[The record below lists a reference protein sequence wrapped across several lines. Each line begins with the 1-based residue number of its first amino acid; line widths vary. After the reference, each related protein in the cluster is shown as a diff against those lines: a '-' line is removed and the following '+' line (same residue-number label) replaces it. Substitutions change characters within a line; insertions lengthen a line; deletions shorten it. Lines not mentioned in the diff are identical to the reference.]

1 MINDDVL
8 IIDWASA
15 KPQPN
20 WLTAQDPARRRFE
33 IAQNVMS
40 LSVDYSVNGCSQL
53 SVEIAD
59 QDLMM
64 YRNNYFQ
71 ISTPVLFKGGDAD
84 PRGFGETFR
93 ISSMELSQSNDGFYT
108 VRLECRTKAVQ
119 EMREDKT
126 PQSYKS
132 STGFEF
138 ARKVAAKFKLIPYIE
153 EIKGIKQ
160 STIKVKGVNNKDSV
174 WDVLLR
180 SAQDINFLCFVSN
193 GRLFYGSPQWLLGRW
208 GFETVPG
215 VKLETYQ
222 GKTQKRDLNFVPLL
236 YPHEAFDG
244 IDPESKRLLL
254 LKAPTMRRSE
264 DSVKESEGSAEIWGG
279 PKYEIG
285 EGSAYRLRAG
295 MTVMPRLLI
304 NGVNVFRDTEGTNIG
319 NDKGFDNAYLITSVK
334 YQFGQPEPIAIAYA
348 TVDKL
353 APEEKRKMNEKINE
367 ITVISG
373 TGK

>member
-8 IIDWASA
+8 IIDWSAS
-15 KPQPN
+15 KRQPK
-20 WLTAQDPARRRFE
+20 WLTAEDPARRRFE
-33 IAQNVMS
+33 IAQNVTS
-40 LSVDYSVNGCSQL
+40 LQVEYSVNGCSQL
-53 SVEIAD
+53 TVDIAD
-59 QDLMM
+59 EKLLM
-64 YRNNYFQ
+64 YQNNYFQ
-71 ISTPVLFKGGDAD
+71 ISTPILFKGGDLH
-84 PRGFGETFR
+84 PSGYGETFR
-93 ISSMELSQSNDGFYT
+93 ISSIELAQSPDGYHT

-119 EMREDKT
+119 EMKEDKT
-126 PQSYKS
+126 PQSYRS

-160 STIKVKGVNNKDSV
+160 STIKVKAVNNKDSV
-174 WDVLLR
+174 WDVLVR

-208 GFETVPG
+208 GFETVEG
-215 VKLETYQ
+215 VRLETYQ
-222 GKTQKRDLNFVPLL
+222 GKQQRRDLNFVPLL
-236 YPHEAFDG
+236 YPHEAFTG

-254 LKAPTMRRSE
+254 LKAPTVRRSE
-264 DSVKESEGSAEIWGG
+264 DSVKESEGTAEIWGG
-279 PKYEIG
+279 PLYDIG

-304 NGVNVFRDTEGTNIG
+304 DGVNVFRDPEGANIG
-319 NDKGFDNAYLITSVK
+319 NDQGFDNAYLITSVK
-334 YQFGQPEPIAIAYA
+334 YQFGVPEPIAIAYA

-353 APEEKRKMNEKINE
+353 APEEKRKMNEKISE

-373 TGK
+373 TGG

>member
-1 MINDDVL
+1 MISDEVL
-8 IIDWASA
+8 VIDWSAS
-15 KPQPN
+15 KRQPV
-20 WLTAQDPARRRFE
+20 WVTPETVARRRFE
-33 IAQNVMS
+33 ISQNVINMT
-40 LSVDYSVNGCSQL
+40 VDYSVNGCSQL
-53 SVEIAD
+53 TIDIAD
-59 QDLMM
+59 PDLMM
-64 YRNNYFQ
+64 YQNNYFQ
-71 ISTPVLFKGGDAD
+71 ISTPILFKGGDNH
-84 PRGFGETFR
+84 PSGYGETFR
-93 ISSMELSQSNDGFYT
+93 ISSLEISQSPDGYYM

-119 EMREDKT
+119 EMKEDKT

-138 ARKVAAKFKLIPYIE
+138 ARKVAAKFKLIPYVE

-160 STIKVKGVNNKDSV
+160 STIKVKKTNNKDSV

-180 SAQDINFLCFVSN
+180 AAQDINFLCFVSN
-193 GRLFYGSPQWLLGRW
+193 GRLFFGSPQWLLGRW
-208 GFETVPG
+208 GFEMVEG

-222 GKTQKRDLNFVPLL
+222 GKTQKRDLYYVPLL
-236 YPHEAFDG
+236 YPHESFNG

-279 PKYEIG
+279 PLYEIG

-304 NGVNVFRDTEGTNIG
+304 NGVNVFRDPEGTNIG
-319 NDKGFDNAYLITSVK
+319 NDQGFDNAYLITSVK

-353 APEEKRKMNEKINE
+353 SPEEKRKMNEKVDE

-373 TGK
+373 TGG